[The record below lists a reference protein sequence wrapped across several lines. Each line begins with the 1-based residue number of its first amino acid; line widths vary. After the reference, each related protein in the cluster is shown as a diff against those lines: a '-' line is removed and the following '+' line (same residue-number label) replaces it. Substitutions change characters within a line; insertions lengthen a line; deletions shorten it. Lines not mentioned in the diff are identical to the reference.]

1 MGLRLLRRPA
11 TDLLGAETFE
21 RATETGEGRERAG
34 SDGEELAMGGGGR
47 GMKKRGKGE
56 SGRGRGRRGEGGSG
70 GVDAEGVVDGWMGG
84 WSGWRFHLG

>member
-34 SDGEELAMGGGGR
+34 SDEEELAMGGGGR
-47 GMKKRGKGE
+47 GIDM
-56 SGRGRGRRGEGGSG
+56 
-70 GVDAEGVVDGWMGG
+70 VDLET
-84 WSGWRFHLG
+84 